1 MTSRFCKL
9 VSGAKLISGSML
21 AACALSAS
29 PLLAATELASK
40 TMPPVPELPSLGIAE
55 SLNILSPAQGPAE
68 PTPPAIEPAPQEAP
82 LEGAQPLSMEAP
94 PETAPLSPP
103 PPDIEPTPEPVKAE
117 APPPEPEVEKTPW
130 PKAKKADAKPVAEDD
145 FFQTINKPIDDTP
158 LAERQ
163 DEFFA
168 ALKNVYANHPQLKAQ
183 REALAA
189 IDEGVSQAVSG
200 FRPSATAGY
209 TAGRER
215 GTGSNDRWDYDGSHS
230 KTLEIEQPIFSGGS
244 SLAEYASAKDRVKAG
259 RAELVALEQQVL
271 LAAIVAYTDVVE
283 KKSVL
288 KVNQHNVDVLAKD
301 LKDTNARFEVGELT
315 RTDIAHSQARLASAK
330 AAERQALGDL
340 ATAQATFKRLIGY
353 EPPPSI
359 ALPAEPAKLPA
370 SVQEATLWAE
380 ANNPVLEAARHLEN
394 ATQNDVDIRA
404 SSLFPTVS
412 LQGNMTRRD
421 VANSNV
427 SRGDSDQVLLNVS
440 IPLYQS
446 GAEYSRIRAAKNL
459 AQQAKFNAM
468 DTKNGITEDATRAW
482 QDYNTAK
489 AIITSN
495 EQAVKAAREALDSI
509 RQENMQGLRTTLDV
523 LNTEQDYFSARV
535 ELVKSTVA
543 EKQQAYRLLAATG
556 HLTAQDLKL
565 PVDLIDSQTHYDDVK
580 NQLIGF

>member
-1 MTSRFCKL
+1 M
-9 VSGAKLISGSML
+9 
-21 AACALSAS
+21 
-29 PLLAATELASK
+29 AATELATK
-40 TMPPVPELPSLGIAE
+40 PLAPVPPLPSLGIAE
-55 SLNILSPAQGPAE
+55 SLNTLSPAQGTPETPA
-68 PTPPAIEPAPQEAP
+68 PVAAPAPQTP
-82 LEGAQPLSMEAP
+82 PMEGAQPLSMEEAKP
-94 PETAPLSPP
+94 EVVATPETAPLSPP
-103 PPDIEPTPEPVKAE
+103 PPAVETKPEPEKAE
-117 APPPEPEVEKTPW
+117 APPAEPTPPVTVAPEPEKLPEKQEK
-130 PKAKKADAKPVAEDD
+130 PKAKKAAAKTAPPTLDD
-145 FFQTINKPIDDTP
+145 EFFQTTNKPIEDTP

-168 ALKNVYANHPQLKAQ
+168 ALRNVYVNHPQLKAQ

-189 IDEGVSQAVSG
+189 IDEGVAQAVSG
-200 FRPSATAGY
+200 FRPSASAGY
-209 TAGRER
+209 SAGRER
-215 GTGSNDRWDYDGSHS
+215 GEGSNGRWDYDGSNS
-230 KTLEIEQPIFSGGS
+230 KSLEVTQPIFSGGS

-259 RAELVALEQQVL
+259 RAELIALEQQIL

-340 ATAQATFKRLIGY
+340 ATAQATFRRVIGY
-353 EPPPSI
+353 DPPPSI
-359 ALPAEPAKLPA
+359 ALPAEPSHLPA
-370 SVQEATLWAE
+370 SVQEATQWAE

-394 ATQNDVDIRA
+394 ATQNDVDIRT
-404 SSLFPTVS
+404 SSLFPTVN

-427 SRGDSDQVLLNVS
+427 SRGDSDQLLLNVN

-459 AQQAKFNAM
+459 AQQAKFSAI

-556 HLTAQDLKL
+556 HLTARDLKL